1 MQSLSTLFQWLY
13 LNFFVPAII
22 VLISI
27 VFIIYCTNMIRG
39 VSEDNLPS
47 EVKFRR
53 GIASLFPFLLSL
65 YLVIVSEKYEIPGL
79 FIIPA
84 YMLLISGMIIGFI
97 FVLWINKLNKENEL
111 FSTLSCFCASLILFT
126 ILTSFVVTDSF
137 NIISFIFGILFGVC
151 VFIMGYGFSSLQEFK
166 IEMPN
171 NIKMKF
177 RKNRQDDLSDI
188 EGIQD
193 DVNKTDL

>member
-1 MQSLSTLFQWLY
+1 
-13 LNFFVPAII
+13 
-22 VLISI
+22 
-27 VFIIYCTNMIRG
+27 MIRG